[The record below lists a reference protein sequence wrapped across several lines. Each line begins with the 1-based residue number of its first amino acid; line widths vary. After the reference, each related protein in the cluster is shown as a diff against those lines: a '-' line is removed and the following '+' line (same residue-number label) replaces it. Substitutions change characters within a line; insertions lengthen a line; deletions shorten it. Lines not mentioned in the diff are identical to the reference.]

1 MFNRQNKLLLL
12 VLGVKKKSPVWI
24 WASEVSPFA
33 IPKGHLLA
41 ITGVPKCC
49 KSSQEF
55 GESWFAD
62 NNAVGWLAS
71 SRLVFSRLQVK
82 VIRKLHLRLK
92 VAILFGSNIVW
103 SDKKV
108 SAAFDCLFPELRIIQ
123 IETTRNGFCKNSES
137 LTSKS
142 KDPSSIHNL
151 LEKGPV
157 DCISW
162 SHARRS

>member
-24 WASEVSPFA
+24 WASEVSYFST
-33 IPKGHLLA
+33 PKGHLLA
-41 ITGVPKCC
+41 ITGVPK
-49 KSSQEF
+49 SYQEI

-71 SRLVFSRLQVK
+71 SQLVFSRLQVK

-157 DCISW
+157 DCIPW

>member
-1 MFNRQNKLLLL
+1 MKADLQIMMQSAGR
-12 VLGVKKKSPVWI
+12 PVRG
-24 WASEVSPFA
+24 SF
-33 IPKGHLLA
+33 
-41 ITGVPKCC
+41 
-49 KSSQEF
+49 
-55 GESWFAD
+55 
-62 NNAVGWLAS
+62 
-71 SRLVFSRLQVK
+71 FSRLQVT

-142 KDPSSIHNL
+142 RDPSSIHNL
-151 LEKGPV
+151 
-157 DCISW
+157 
-162 SHARRS
+162 